1 MSSEKQELARRLSL
15 AIGRVNR
22 QIRPTGEGLSVGL
35 VSALS
40 TVVAHD
46 GIRASDLARIEKV
59 APPSMTRVVGD
70 LEARGLVAREADPA
84 DGRAS
89 LIRITPL
96 GIKAIEV
103 ARDSRADQL
112 LALVEAAE
120 DVDVAQLR
128 DAVHLFEGL
137 LRIADS
143 V

>member
-1 MSSEKQELARRLSL
+1 MSAEKQELARRLSV

-35 VSALS
+35 VSALL
-40 TVVAHD
+40 TVMAHD
-46 GIRASDLARIEKV
+46 GIRAGDLARIEKV
-59 APPSMTRVVGD
+59 APPSMTRVVAD
-70 LEARGLVAREADPA
+70 LEARGLVEREADPA

-120 DVDVAQLR
+120 DVEVAQLR